1 MAIDH
6 EVYKKINVRNFMEA
20 QLRYRKDLNSSVFGA
35 GPAKPKKR
43 KAAAVKR
50 EPASEVPVQ
59 ATPKPIPRIDF
70 VKRNIDDAAY
80 SRNRQKVVPCVSKK
94 ETVVN
99 AIHEPGSIPR
109 GVANRKRE
117 ILAAK
122 MPRKESECPEGMRM
136 LSEDEKLESLDALGN
151 RKEEIEETLGH
162 APLRIESQ
170 SLIRQ
175 HRELEQELQDI
186 DRSMD
191 QLKRKYVFVPE

>member
-1 MAIDH
+1 
-6 EVYKKINVRNFMEA
+6 MEA

-35 GPAKPKKR
+35 APAKLKK
-43 KAAAVKR
+43 KKGSASKR
-50 EPASEVPVQ
+50 EPTENVQEQPASKPD
-59 ATPKPIPRIDF
+59 PKRNRRIDF
-70 VKRNIDDAAY
+70 VKRNIDDAAC
-80 SRNRQKVVPCVSKK
+80 SRNRQKVKPGVSRK
-94 ETVVN
+94 EAVLN
-99 AIHEPGSIPR
+99 AVHEPGSIPK
-109 GVANRKRE
+109 GVADRKRE

-122 MPRKESECPEGMRM
+122 MPHKESDCPPGMRM
-136 LSEDEKLESLDALGN
+136 LSEEEKLDSLEVLEH

>member
-1 MAIDH
+1 
-6 EVYKKINVRNFMEA
+6 MEA

-35 GPAKPKKR
+35 APGKPKK
-43 KAAAVKR
+43 KKSLGTKR
-50 EPASEVPVQ
+50 EPTENVQEQPASSHDR
-59 ATPKPIPRIDF
+59 KPTRRIDF

-80 SRNRQKVVPCVSKK
+80 SRNRQKVKPGVTRK
-94 ETVVN
+94 EAVLN
-99 AIHEPGSIPR
+99 AVHEPGSIPR
-109 GVANRKRE
+109 GVSDRKRE
-117 ILAAK
+117 ILEAK
-122 MPRKESECPEGMRM
+122 MPRKESDCPPGMKM
-136 LSEDEKLESLDALGN
+136 LSEEEKLESLEALGH

-186 DRSMD
+186 DRSID